1 MKSFIPDEVN
11 VDDPSNIINKFKT
24 AGVKPIFTIDMIKTN
39 DDKEFLYST
48 SPMNFVNMIIQL
60 FDKTLDEITK
70 VPDLEPKLLTDLY
83 K

>member
-1 MKSFIPDEVN
+1 M
-11 VDDPSNIINKFKT
+11 
-24 AGVKPIFTIDMIKTN
+24 KPIFTIDMIKTN

-48 SPMNFVNMIIQL
+48 TPINFVNMIIQL

>member
-1 MKSFIPDEVN
+1 M
-11 VDDPSNIINKFKT
+11 
-24 AGVKPIFTIDMIKTN
+24 KPIFTIDMIKTN

-83 K
+83 KQKTDSFIKTPVKPKEKP

>member
-1 MKSFIPDEVN
+1 
-11 VDDPSNIINKFKT
+11 
-24 AGVKPIFTIDMIKTN
+24 MIKTN

-60 FDKTLDEITK
+60 FDKTLDEMTK

>member
-1 MKSFIPDEVN
+1 MN

-24 AGVKPIFTIDMIKTN
+24 IGMKPIFTIDMIKTN